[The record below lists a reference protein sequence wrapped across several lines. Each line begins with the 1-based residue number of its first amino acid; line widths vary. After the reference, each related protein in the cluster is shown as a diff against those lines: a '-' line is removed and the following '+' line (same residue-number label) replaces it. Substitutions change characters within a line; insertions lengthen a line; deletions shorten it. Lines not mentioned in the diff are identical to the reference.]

1 MRDIF
6 ILKIVIQ
13 FARRLFMLIAA
24 HTEVELL
31 LLLFEI
37 IVREFNDSEER
48 NREIDRE
55 NISLECVSLILIFD
69 FLIFF

>member
-1 MRDIF
+1 
-6 ILKIVIQ
+6 
-13 FARRLFMLIAA
+13 MLIAA